1 MPINKKSRTD
11 LLSKEI
17 DLAELEWWNEN
28 AKLISKVWEMDPKI
42 SWIIRK
48 HYLLSAKDFFLENR
62 KNARILEIGCGSGW
76 VGQFIAGGNIHII
89 GTDFSKEQ
97 IALAQKNAEQ
107 KNLQNHCDYIVLNS
121 DTFPENIGEIDGVL
135 IHCIL
140 HHLDNNEIK
149 VFFDKLKSHV
159 KPGTKIYIY
168 EPAFYHRESNDVPR
182 LDLITKSLMFFSNII
197 EFTIVVFSEK
207 LRIIDTKTNNEY
219 LLLLKNAENKGYY
232 LSPKEI
238 PLEIN
243 NFRIFLSQNFLIKR
257 ESWKTIY
264 LIGWAYPINIIKM
277 KFLRNLFAVTL
288 LPFLSFTDNR
298 LSKKTQYLSKE
309 MVEPKYGFY
318 VWECVMK

>member
-1 MPINKKSRTD
+1 
-11 LLSKEI
+11 
-17 DLAELEWWNEN
+17 
-28 AKLISKVWEMDPKI
+28 
-42 SWIIRK
+42 
-48 HYLLSAKDFFLENR
+48 
-62 KNARILEIGCGSGW
+62 
-76 VGQFIAGGNIHII
+76 
-89 GTDFSKEQ
+89 
-97 IALAQKNAEQ
+97 
-107 KNLQNHCDYIVLNS
+107 
-121 DTFPENIGEIDGVL
+121 
-135 IHCIL
+135 
-140 HHLDNNEIK
+140 
-149 VFFDKLKSHV
+149 
-159 KPGTKIYIY
+159 
-168 EPAFYHRESNDVPR
+168 
-182 LDLITKSLMFFSNII
+182 
-197 EFTIVVFSEK
+197 
-207 LRIIDTKTNNEY
+207 
-219 LLLLKNAENKGYY
+219 YY